1 MANVL
6 ISENWPDL
14 LLPGFKKIF
23 TDTYQQLPSQLDAI
37 FNIQD
42 SEQATEK
49 LSQVGA
55 FPGVSE
61 FTGKI
66 EYSESPALGYDKTI
80 THTEYA
86 GGYIVERKLA
96 ADDLY
101 RVVAGFPKSFATSV
115 KRLRETLGWDM
126 ISNSFTYTPTDG
138 DAVALCS
145 NSHPS
150 PVDSSYALDNLGSS
164 ALSATSVSATRL
176 AMKKFTDDQAG
187 KIYVMGDTLIVPIDL
202 EEKAWEIVTSR
213 GQLDSANNNPN
224 FSQGKYKVII
234 APFLSSTKDWWMVDA
249 NMMKDHLFWF
259 DREPVQYF
267 KDSDSDTLQAKYAVY
282 FRCSTAWQDPRFV
295 YGHDVS

>member
-1 MANVL
+1 MPNVL

-14 LLPGFKKIF
+14 LLPGFRKIF
-23 TDTYQQLPSQLDAI
+23 VDVFKQLPSQLDQV

-42 SEQATEK
+42 SDMATEK

-66 EYSESPALGYDKTI
+66 EYSESPVQGYDKSI
-80 THTEYA
+80 SHTEYA

-101 RVVAGFPKSFATSV
+101 RIVAGFPKSFATSV
-115 KRLRETLGWDM
+115 KRQRETLGWDVF
-126 ISNSFTYTPTDG
+126 NNAFTLAPSDG
-138 DAVALCS
+138 DAVSLCS
-145 NSHPS
+145 SSHPS
-150 PVDSSYALDNLGSS
+150 PADASYALDNSGTSV
-164 ALSATSVSATRL
+164 LSATSVSATRL
-176 AMKKFTDDQAG
+176 YMRKFTDDTGG
-187 KIYVMGDTLIVPIDL
+187 KIYIMGDTLIVPLDL

-224 FSQGKYKVII
+224 FSQGKYKVIV
-234 APFLSSTKDWWMVDA
+234 APFLSSAKNWFMVDSA
-249 NMMKDHLFWF
+249 MIKDHLFWF
-259 DREPVQYF
+259 NREPVQYF

-282 FRCSTAWQDPRFV
+282 FRCSTAWQDPRFL
-295 YGHDVS
+295 YGHVVS